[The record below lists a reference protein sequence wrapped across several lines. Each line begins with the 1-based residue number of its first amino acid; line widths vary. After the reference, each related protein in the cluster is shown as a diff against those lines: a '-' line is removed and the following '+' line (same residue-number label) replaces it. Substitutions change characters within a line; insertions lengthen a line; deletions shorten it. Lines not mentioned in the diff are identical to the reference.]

1 MRGNEGFVGAKRSRC
16 LHGRHTKAERIG
28 SYRVYLKDAEITD
41 LSVEGTSAEELVV
54 SLYKEFDI

>member
-1 MRGNEGFVGAKRSRC
+1 MKVSSAQRGHAVCTVDIQKLSVSGAIEFISK
-16 LHGRHTKAERIG
+16 T
-28 SYRVYLKDAEITD
+28 AEIND